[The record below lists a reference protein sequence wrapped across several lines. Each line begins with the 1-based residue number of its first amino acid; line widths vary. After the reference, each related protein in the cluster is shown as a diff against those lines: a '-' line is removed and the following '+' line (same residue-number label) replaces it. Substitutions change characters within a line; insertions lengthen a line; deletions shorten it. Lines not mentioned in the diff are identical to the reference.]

1 MASNDQSGATPVE
14 PEGGPGGVDAAVN
27 RLAHWL
33 LGSTVTEPGW
43 ERMVADFK
51 PSRRTPGAY
60 LARIVEIRDGREVPG
75 SSGILGPQTRA
86 APLLDDLREASYTPE
101 EGAWL
106 SATMILRAHGWP
118 EPEYEVGVDMNHH
131 EQPEVWAEEAPLDA
145 EDLHADLARFPRR
158 GRLPEWMRELLSDP
172 GAEPAPDAGRS
183 PQSDPSASSA
193 PASETPSDAGQD
205 PAATPAPPAP
215 GSAAPEVPADD
226 AEASPG
232 EETVNEEV
240 LRALDH
246 YGRLPGEKT
255 TVNVLRALMGGEMLL
270 EVSGP
275 GGAETPAGERGTYLQ
290 TVRASDGAT
299 LLAVYASAATARTMF
314 EASGL
319 PGPMRLERRRGV
331 RILEGFLADQS
342 CQDVVVE
349 PNGEVSC
356 RIERQLV
363 EWALRTPRNDAA
375 KRALLAGSMQ
385 QLLGSF
391 MAPTAT
397 LLMGVRADD
406 PQGRPVF
413 RGADGSEE
421 PETIVL
427 FTSGPE
433 VAAMDP
439 ALQIRSAPAVAA
451 LRYAL
456 EIGARSV
463 AINALGPT
471 ATLELGQIRELIE
484 IAEARNAQQPP
495 QG

>member
-1 MASNDQSGATPVE
+1 MATNDQPGATPVE
-14 PEGGPGGVDAAVN
+14 PEGGPDRVDAAVN

-60 LARIVEIRDGREVPG
+60 LARIVEIREGREVPG

-86 APLLDDLREASYTPE
+86 APLLDELREASYTPE

-172 GAEPAPDAGRS
+172 AADPAPDAGRPS
-183 PQSDPSASSA
+183 PPRASEAPSEAAQDPSTAS
-193 PASETPSDAGQD
+193 
-205 PAATPAPPAP
+205 AAPAP
-215 GSAAPEVPADD
+215 GASARASAEE
-226 AEASPG
+226 AEAGASPA
-232 EETVNEEV
+232 EEPVNEEI
-240 LRALDH
+240 LRALEH

-275 GGAETPAGERGTYLQ
+275 GGAQTPAGERGTYLQ

-299 LLAVYASAATARTMF
+299 LLAVYASAATARTVF

-331 RILEGFLADQS
+331 RILEGFLADES
-342 CQDVVVE
+342 CQDIVVE

-406 PQGRPVF
+406 RQGRPVF
-413 RGADGSEE
+413 RAEDGTGE

-456 EIGARSV
+456 EVGARSV

-471 ATLELGQIRELIE
+471 ATLELEQVRELIE
-484 IAEARNAQQPP
+484 IADSRNAQQPP

>member
-1 MASNDQSGATPVE
+1 MATNDQSGATPVE
-14 PEGGPGGVDAAVN
+14 PEGGPDRVDAAVN

-60 LARIVEIRDGREVPG
+60 LARIVEVREGREVPG

-86 APLLDDLREASYTPE
+86 APLLDELREASYTPE

-145 EDLHADLARFPRR
+145 EDLHSDLARFPRR

-172 GAEPAPDAGRS
+172 AADPSPEAGRS
-183 PQSDPSASSA
+183 VQPEPSAPSSDASSEAAQGPSSA
-193 PASETPSDAGQD
+193 PAA
-205 PAATPAPPAP
+205 PASGT
-215 GSAAPEVPADD
+215 SAAGAPADGT
-226 AEASPG
+226 AASASPV
-232 EETVNEEV
+232 EEPVNEEV
-240 LRALDH
+240 LRALEH

-275 GGAETPAGERGTYLQ
+275 GGSETPAGERGTYLQ

-299 LLAVYASAATARTMF
+299 LLAVYASAATARTVF
-314 EASGL
+314 EASGM

-331 RILEGFLADQS
+331 RILEGFLADES
-342 CQDVVVE
+342 CQDIVVE
-349 PNGEVSC
+349 PNGQVSC

-406 PQGRPVF
+406 RQGRPVF
-413 RGADGSEE
+413 RAEAGTGE

-433 VAAMDP
+433 AAAMDP

-456 EIGARSV
+456 EVGARSV

-471 ATLELGQIRELIE
+471 ATLELEQVRELIE
-484 IAEARNAQQPP
+484 IADSRNAQQPP